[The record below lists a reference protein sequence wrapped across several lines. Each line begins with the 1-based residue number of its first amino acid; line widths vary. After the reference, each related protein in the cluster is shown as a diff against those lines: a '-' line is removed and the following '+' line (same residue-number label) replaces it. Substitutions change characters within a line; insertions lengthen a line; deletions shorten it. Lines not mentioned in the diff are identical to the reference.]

1 MYCENCKKFDTEK
14 TEKCKYCPSTKLARA
29 LGVVLSLFLGPLGL
43 AIGLRI
49 YPEGYEE
56 RRTFISGWIIGY
68 FVWTAIA
75 VISGVIA
82 LIRFL

>member
-1 MYCENCKKFDTEK
+1 MYCGNCKKFDTEK

-29 LGVVLSLFLGPLGL
+29 LGVVLSLYLGPLGL

-49 YPEGYEE
+49 CPEGQE
-56 RRTFISGWIIGY
+56 RKTLIGGWIIGY